1 MRVLFA
7 GGGTGGHVYMGI
19 AVASA
24 LRQMDPDVKICFAG
38 SEKGIENRII
48 PELGYPLETIRLGGL
63 KNVGMARTAST
74 LLQLPVALF
83 KSIRIIRK
91 FSPSIIVSVG
101 GYSAGPFAL
110 AGRLFRIPL
119 VLIEPNAYPGLTNR
133 MLSRISQGA
142 ALAWDECIDFFRG
155 EIRVTGIPVR
165 PEFHRIP
172 PYSSAPGGPLRLLI
186 FGGSQGSRPINKLV
200 VEALPFLSSD
210 DFSIVHQ
217 TGTRDSNEVKKGY
230 QRANRDNAE
239 IVEYIDDMAE
249 KFKWCDLILS
259 RAGACTVAEV
269 AAAGRASILIPF
281 PQAADNHQEKNA
293 LAMSRR
299 NASICLPQS
308 GLTGEILAEKLNDFS
323 RNKALLSNMA
333 GKARE
338 LARPDSAEQIIEL
351 MANLPGQSRKDRK
364 AGTNSRVRKNPIDQD

>member
-24 LRQMDPDVKICFAG
+24 LRQMDPGVKICFAG

-63 KNVGMARTAST
+63 KNVGMARTAAT
-74 LLQLPVALF
+74 LLQLPPALL
-83 KSIRIIRK
+83 KSIGIIRK

-101 GYSAGPFAL
+101 GYSAGPLAL

-119 VLIEPNAYPGLTNR
+119 VLIEPNAYPGFTNR

-142 ALAWDECIDFFRG
+142 ALAWDDCKDFFKG
-155 EIRVTGIPVR
+155 KIEVTGIPVR

-172 PYSSAPGGPLRLLI
+172 AYSADSAGPLRLLI

-217 TGTRDSNEVKKGY
+217 TGPRDSSEVKKGY
-230 QRANRDNAE
+230 ERANRNNAE

-299 NASICLPQS
+299 NASMCLLQS
-308 GLTGEILAEKLNDFS
+308 GLTGEKLAGELNGFS
-323 RNKALLSNMA
+323 RNKDRVSVMA

-338 LARPDSAEQIIEL
+338 LARPDSAQQIVEL
-351 MANLPGQSRKDRK
+351 MAKLLGQSRLDRK
-364 AGTNSRVRKNPIDQD
+364 TDTNYRVQENPIDQD